1 MMQRQKTSKLRKK
14 LPTQIKDLGD
24 TQAVVD
30 LSKFLSDQV
39 KAGNRY
45 NMKVLNKEGQLDQRF
60 IEVELPYWQEI
71 WSPRGIN
78 IRYDRRQRSF
88 FLTVIK

>member
-1 MMQRQKTSKLRKK
+1 MQHQKTKKLRKK
-14 LPTQIKDLGD
+14 LPTQIKDLSD

-30 LSKFLSDQV
+30 LSKFLSDQL

-45 NMKVLNKEGQLDQRF
+45 NVKVLNKEGQLDQRF
-60 IEVELPYWQEI
+60 VKVELPYWQEI

-88 FLTVIK
+88 FLTVIR

>member
-1 MMQRQKTSKLRKK
+1 MQHQKIKRLRKK
-14 LPTQIKDLGD
+14 LPIQIKDLGD

-45 NMKVLNKEGQLDQRF
+45 NVKVLNKEGQLDQRF
-60 IEVELPYWQEI
+60 LDVELPYWQEI
-71 WSPRGIN
+71 WSPKGIK

-88 FLTVIK
+88 FLTVIR

>member
-1 MMQRQKTSKLRKK
+1 MRHQKIKKLKKK

-45 NMKVLNKEGQLDQRF
+45 NVKVLNKEGQLDQRF
-60 IEVELPYWQEI
+60 VKVELPYWQEI
-71 WSPRGIN
+71 WSPKGIK

-88 FLTVIK
+88 FLTVIR